1 MEEACNPR
9 HPLLE
14 RVRFLSI
21 SASNLDEFYMVRVA
35 GLRAQV
41 RKGVIAAGIDGLSPQ
56 AQLERIAA
64 EASALMAAQQDAWA
78 SLRKELAHAG
88 VVVMEPDELSGD
100 DCAWLRNEF
109 MLRILPVI
117 TPLAIDPA
125 HPFPFIP
132 NFGFN
137 IALMLHGRP
146 GREAM
151 NALIP
156 VPNGVERF
164 VELPDTG
171 H

>member
-1 MEEACNPR
+1 
-9 HPLLE
+9 
-14 RVRFLSI
+14 
-21 SASNLDEFYMVRVA
+21 
-35 GLRAQV
+35 
-41 RKGVIAAGIDGLSPQ
+41 GLSPQ
-56 AQLERIAA
+56 AQLERISA

-78 SLRKELAHAG
+78 SLRKELAHTG
-88 VVVMEPDELSGD
+88 VGVMESDELAGD

-117 TPLAIDPA
+117 TPLAVEPTP
-125 HPFPFIP
+125 PFPFIS

-137 IALMLHGRP
+137 IALMLHGGP

-171 H
+171 HVVGAHRVRRFITLENVLGLSTDLLFPGFEMLGK